1 MEKKAITKAVF
12 INHLNE
18 TIGLSKRECQIFFET
33 FLEVLMNSL
42 KKQCD
47 VKIVNFGIFKIKKK
61 KERIGRNPKTKV
73 EVLITKRNVVKFK
86 ASEFLLNTINQSQ
99 SNLDEKQ

>member
-1 MEKKAITKAVF
+1 MKRKVVTKAIFV
-12 INHLNE
+12 NHLNE

-33 FLEVLMNSL
+33 FIEILMSSL
-42 KKQCD
+42 KKKND

-73 EVLITKRNVVKFK
+73 EVLITERNVVKFK
-86 ASEFLLNTINQSQ
+86 ASDFLLNTINTIQ
-99 SNLDEKQ
+99 SNLDEKS

>member
-1 MEKKAITKAVF
+1 MSIF
-12 INHLNE
+12 
-18 TIGLSKRECQIFFET
+18 FFET

-61 KERIGRNPKTKV
+61 ERIKEKPKNK
-73 EVLITKRNVVKFK
+73 
-86 ASEFLLNTINQSQ
+86 S
-99 SNLDEKQ
+99 